1 MYSRKNTVGVFFS
14 DSERLLSAMGALCML
29 PMLLAS
35 LGAIFT
41 ATGVG
46 DVISEIMGVVI
57 PSGNMTAGIIAYGIG
72 MMLFTMIMGNAF
84 AAITVLTVGVAAP
97 FVLQLGADPALVG
110 VVGLTCGYCGT
121 LLTPMAAN
129 FNIVPVAILEM
140 EDRMGVIKKQVVPAL
155 VMIVVQVVYMLVFA

>member
-1 MYSRKNTVGVFFS
+1 
-14 DSERLLSAMGALCML
+14 
-29 PMLLAS
+29 
-35 LGAIFT
+35 
-41 ATGVG
+41 
-46 DVISEIMGVVI
+46 MGVVI

-155 VMIVVQVVYMLVFA
+155 VMIVVQVVYMLAFA